1 MLADAVAPLAARST
15 MENPVSRY
23 RFLAVDRCNMCGS
36 PVQRH
41 RVMGKRLDRPQG
53 AFPRKR
59 VGICTTVMQCR
70 DCSLIF
76 ANPQPVPFDLQD
88 HYGVPPED
96 YWREEYFSVSKSY
109 FQAEITEAKRLLGFA
124 SGMRALDIG
133 AGLGKAMIAMEKSG
147 FEAHGFEP
155 SGPFHERAIARMG
168 IPADRL
174 RLGSLEDLEYDEGR
188 FHFITFGAVL
198 EHLYDPSAAIAKA
211 SRWLAPGGVIHIEV
225 PSSRWL
231 VGRLINAAYRVQGL
245 DYVGNISPMH
255 RPFHLFE
262 FGLKSFERD
271 GARNGYAVAHHAYE
285 VCPTYMPALIDPM
298 LRLTMRLTGTGMQ
311 LTVWL
316 RRV

>member
-1 MLADAVAPLAARST
+1 
-15 MENPVSRY
+15 MEKTERRY

-36 PVQRH
+36 PSTRH

-53 AFPRKR
+53 AFPRRR
-59 VGICTTVMQCR
+59 VGVCTTVMRCQECA
-70 DCSLIF
+70 LVF

-96 YWREEYFSVSKSY
+96 YWREEYFEVSEAY
-109 FQAEITEAKRLLGFA
+109 FKAELAEAKRLLRFTP
-124 SGMRALDIG
+124 GMRALDIG
-133 AGLGKAMIAMEKSG
+133 AGLGKAMIAMGKAG

-174 RLGSLEDLEYDEGR
+174 RLGGIEDLDYPEGT

-211 SRWLAPGGVIHIEV
+211 LRWLAPGGLIHIEV

-231 VGRLINAAYRVQGL
+231 VGRLINAAYRIQGL

-255 RPFHLFE
+255 RPFHLYE
-262 FGLKSFERD
+262 FGLASFERD
-271 GARNGYAVAHHAYE
+271 GERSGYTVAHHAYE
-285 VCPTYMPALIDPM
+285 VCPTYMPALIDPL
-298 LRLTMRLTGTGMQ
+298 LRMAMRLTGTGMQ

-316 RRV
+316 RRR